1 MRAAALAL
9 ALACACACAAAGAF
23 DSAGS
28 SSSAAQAQQQAAAAA
43 SRHAAPAEHVPAW
56 LAERSL
62 RSWRINGDTWHAI
75 AVAPEAAD
83 GTAGTTASPG
93 DRRPVPP
100 GAGAP
105 AVYFYNARSRAT
117 AWHLPRHAPRVSAL
131 WDSARRPV
139 GAPLL
144 SLRALCLPESRL
156 DWATVLAPCALFLAA
171 KHAPRAAGAL
181 RARAAA
187 ARAALLLRG
196 AAAPKAD

>member
-9 ALACACACAAAGAF
+9 ALACACACASF
-23 DSAGS
+23 GS
-28 SSSAAQAQQQAAAAA
+28 SSSAAQAQHAA
-43 SRHAAPAEHVPAW
+43 RHAAPAEHVPAW

-75 AVAPEAAD
+75 AVEAPPAASGAAD
-83 GTAGTTASPG
+83 GADGTTAAPG
-93 DRRPVPP
+93 DRRPAPL
-100 GAGAP
+100 GTGAP

-131 WDSARRPV
+131 WDSAWRPV

-181 RARAAA
+181 RACAAA
-187 ARAALLLRG
+187 ARAALLRG
-196 AAAPKAD
+196 GGAAPKAD